1 MDLGFLK
8 NTRLQLGTLP
18 PKLNFKIG
26 EVSCFLGVKP
36 HTLRYWEEEFSLLS
50 PKKFHNGQ
58 RIYFR
63 KDMEILLLI
72 KHLLYSQKYSI
83 KGVKK
88 NLSYYYRELKKT
100 HDFEGRNKGEK
111 STTTEKLK
119 RILER
124 ISETRELVERNNFS

>member
-1 MDLGFLK
+1 MDFIFLK
-8 NTRLQLGTLP
+8 NMRLQLENLP

-26 EVSCFLGVKP
+26 EVSSILDVKT
-36 HTLRYWEEEFSLLS
+36 HTLRYWEDEFSILS
-50 PKKFHNGQ
+50 PKKFNNGQ

-83 KGVKK
+83 KGVRE
-88 NLSYYYRELKKT
+88 NLSYYYRELKKNRT
-100 HDFEGRNKGEK
+100 VGEK
-111 STTTEKLK
+111 KEEEGAAPEKLK

-124 ISETRELVERNNFS
+124 ISATRDLVERNSFS